1 MPKRLDENQFIK
13 PSCEDNKFTMQ
24 NLVNLLESHEGIF
37 VVNNIMYDSVY
48 CGTDN
53 LYFAYCFNPNTGRA
67 INETL
72 IIVNYNIIIENNS
85 VKLLDH
91 KDKEVT
97 IFLQD
102 P

>member
-1 MPKRLDENQFIK
+1 VPKRLDENQFIK
-13 PSCEDNKFTMQ
+13 PSCEDSRFTMQ
-24 NLVNLLESHEGIF
+24 NLVNLLEAHEGIF
-37 VVNNIMYDSVY
+37 VVDDIAYDSVY

-53 LYFAYCFNPNTGRA
+53 LYFAYCFNSNTGRA
-67 INETL
+67 VNETL
-72 IIVNYNIIIENNS
+72 IIVNYNITIENNS

-91 KDKEVT
+91 KNKEVT